1 MIAATEGQ
9 RAADAYAKDQEE
21 QQELFDAHDQTDK
34 QEGTTTPADTEDL
47 TDNQDAEFAADE
59 KIRQREELLEE
70 TASI

>member
-1 MIAATEGQ
+1 MTPTPEDRRAT
-9 RAADAYAKDQEE
+9 DNDAKDQEE

-70 TASI
+70 KAV